1 MSSSRNGEPE
11 FDLMFCGMRLGE
23 PNDAM
28 RMNWKNLIMVKDA
41 IAARLSASRA
51 IQWKLTI

>member
-1 MSSSRNGEPE
+1 
-11 FDLMFCGMRLGE
+11 MFCGMRLGE